1 MHYTAHLLMLIFTDT
16 GCGSISVFDFLVG
29 IPIEI
34 MSLALGLKL
43 CLLTAEIKIFK
54 SVIKNKKKNNAL
66 KEFDDM
72 KKQKSLMMSK
82 SLNYI

>member
-34 MSLALGLKL
+34 MSLALGLKI

-54 SVIKNKKKNNAL
+54 SVIKNKKKKHDN
-66 KEFDDM
+66 
-72 KKQKSLMMSK
+72 
-82 SLNYI
+82 LN

>member
-1 MHYTAHLLMLIFTDT
+1 MHYPAHLLMLIFTDT

-34 MSLALGLKL
+34 LSLALGLKI

-54 SVIKNKKKNNAL
+54 LVIRNKKKKHDKLNKLNSIEVL
-66 KEFDDM
+66 T
-72 KKQKSLMMSK
+72 SK
-82 SLNYI
+82 ILTD